1 MLSCDV
7 PGVSIARSI
16 QRREATGRSWI
27 CCVDTDV
34 DTSERVTSTIG
45 DSPVTVTVSDTV
57 AGFRLKLMIAVWSI
71 TRTMSGRVSELN
83 PCSSVVTVYGPGGS
97 ETRRYSPPA
106 SETAA

>member
-27 CCVDTDV
+27 CWVETAV
-34 DTSERVTSTIG
+34 DTSDRVTSTIG

-57 AGFRLKLMIAVWSI
+57 AGLSVKLMIAV
-71 TRTMSGRVSELN
+71 
-83 PCSSVVTVYGPGGS
+83 
-97 ETRRYSPPA
+97 
-106 SETAA
+106 